1 MADGETILLVLGVI
15 ATGTAAIIGLRKVGG
30 HINAALRRQDRI
42 DEMLTREFTEDGNGS
57 LKSQVR
63 KLAGQLATI
72 QSGQD
77 MSTRELR
84 FLQHTLDLHVADL
97 SLHTHDPEAHRRPD
111 TPDDGMAGPRGD
123 DA

>member
-42 DEMLTREFTEDGNGS
+42 DELLTRELGDDGNGS

-63 KLAGQLATI
+63 KTAGQVEALH
-72 QSGQD
+72 GKLD
-77 MSTRELR
+77 MAKRELA
-84 FLQHTLDLHVADL
+84 FLQHTVDLHVADL
-97 SLHTHDPEAHRRPD
+97 SLHAHDPEAHRRPD